1 MIWGIYAQRRH
12 QKSFIDVELRARD
25 GEQLVQNVK
34 IYAFTIL
41 PEILVW
47 GSRHFSLATSVKAV
61 PVYVESFA
69 VIIAPIPGVT
79 DNGL

>member
-1 MIWGIYAQRRH
+1 MSSVDH

-34 IYAFTIL
+34 IPAFTIL

-47 GSRHFSLATSVKAV
+47 GSRHFSLATSVNGV
-61 PVYVESFA
+61 PVFVESFA
-69 VIIAPIPGVT
+69 SVVAPIPGVT
-79 DNGL
+79 GNGLQL

>member
-1 MIWGIYAQRRH
+1 MSSVDH

-34 IYAFTIL
+34 IYAFSIL

-47 GSRHFSLATSVKAV
+47 GSRHFSLATSAKGV

-79 DNGL
+79 GNGLQP

>member
-1 MIWGIYAQRRH
+1 MPSVAH
-12 QKSFIDVELRARD
+12 QKHFIDVELRARD

-47 GSRHFSLATSVKAV
+47 GSRHFSLATSANGV

-69 VIIAPIPGVT
+69 VVVAPIPGVT
-79 DNGL
+79 GNGLKP